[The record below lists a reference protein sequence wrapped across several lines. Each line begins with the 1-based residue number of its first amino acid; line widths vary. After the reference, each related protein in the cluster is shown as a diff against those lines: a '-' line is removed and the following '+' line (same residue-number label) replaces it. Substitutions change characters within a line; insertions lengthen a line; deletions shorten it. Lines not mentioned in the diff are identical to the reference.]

1 MEAPT
6 LPFAAVASA
15 HELELLSEVSLAS
28 GNASEIARRILRRLP
43 AEPGRRSYAYENGFS
58 FHFLTEGRL
67 IFLCMERGVPPP
79 KAFAFLAEMQQSWR
93 TQFAGTR
100 GSSSFK
106 DFDLVL
112 GDLRAAAE
120 RGVQGDDDLGMV
132 HDKLQATK
140 AVMSDSIE
148 KVLERGEKIE
158 RQQGQSGP
166 PGSLVI
172 TALAAWCPSSAP
184 AAPQAAPGGSGR
196 LGTPRVEAR
205 PLGALPLPPMLELA
219 ASKVADFTAFDRLGS
234 SACSSA
240 RRAPPSK
247 M

>member
-93 TQFAGTR
+93 TQFAGTPEPR
-100 GSSSFK
+100 S
-106 DFDLVL
+106 L
-112 GDLRAAAE
+112 GVRVRLRA
-120 RGVQGDDDLGMV
+120 
-132 HDKLQATK
+132 
-140 AVMSDSIE
+140 
-148 KVLERGEKIE
+148 
-158 RQQGQSGP
+158 SGP
-166 PGSLVI
+166 NPNPSPDPNPDPNQARAARVASRTSI
-172 TALAAWCPSSAP
+172 SCSEICAPRPSAACRATTTSAWCTISCRPP
-184 AAPQAAPGGSGR
+184 R
-196 LGTPRVEAR
+196 L
-205 PLGALPLPPMLELA
+205 
-219 ASKVADFTAFDRLGS
+219 
-234 SACSSA
+234 
-240 RRAPPSK
+240 
-247 M
+247 